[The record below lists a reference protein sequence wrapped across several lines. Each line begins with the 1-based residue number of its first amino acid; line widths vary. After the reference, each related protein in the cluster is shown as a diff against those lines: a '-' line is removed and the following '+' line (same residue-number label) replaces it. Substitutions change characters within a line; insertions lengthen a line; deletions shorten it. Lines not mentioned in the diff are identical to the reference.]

1 MRYAE
6 ICDRS
11 PEQFRRL
18 TGVLPTTFE

>member
-18 TGVLPTTFE
+18 TGVL